1 MGALDVKLDERDPQ
15 RSLGPLGPAVA
26 RVMTHPAGATI
37 AHRLAHHARSRP
49 NGRAF
54 SFLDDADG
62 VITRTWGE
70 LANGAEAVA
79 AALSE
84 LPPTRE
90 QPRALLLLPQ
100 DTTFLDALFGCF
112 YAGVC
117 AVPAHVPVPSRL
129 EQTLPRLMTIASD
142 ARPHVVLTTRELLAA
157 RSLVP
162 ALADVPCIA
171 IDELGFADALET
183 PARESGLT
191 EVALEDLALLQYSSG
206 SSGSPHGVMV
216 SHANLIANE
225 TMIENAFEHTASTVV
240 LGWLPFQHDMGLIG
254 NVLQPVFTGAECVL
268 MTPVQFLKHPL
279 RWLREITRHRANTSG
294 APNFA
299 YEMCVAAAERKGEQS
314 LARLDLSSW
323 NLAFVG
329 AEPVRAATLDRF
341 AATFA
346 DVGFRRE
353 AFYPCYG
360 LAEATLMVSGGRR
373 DEPPKLWHDPA
384 GPTRVSCG
392 RAWTGHE
399 LVIVDAARRARC
411 DDGVE
416 GEIWVR
422 GPSVAGGYFG
432 HPQESRETFAA
443 TLDGDR
449 QHETW
454 LRTGDLGC
462 VVAGE
467 VYITGRDND
476 TVIKNGIKF
485 AAEDLEHTV
494 EQLRLEPLHPSGC
507 AAFGYDDGRRE
518 QLVIVNEVK
527 RDAVAAWSAVGDQ
540 VVAGIAAAY
549 GMPADAVIFVQ
560 RGSIPRTTSGKIRRS
575 QCRAS
580 YEHGQLAEVARHLTG
595 QRT

>member
-1 MGALDVKLDERDPQ
+1 MGPLDVKRDERYPQ
-15 RSLGPLGPAVA
+15 RSPGQPAPGVA
-26 RVMTHPAGATI
+26 QAMTNPALLTI
-37 AHRLAHHARSRP
+37 AQRLEHHARSRP
-49 NGRAF
+49 NDRAF
-54 SFLDDADG
+54 SFLDDGAD

-70 LANGAEAVA
+70 LAGGARLVA

-84 LPPTRE
+84 LPRTRE

-100 DTTFLDALFGCF
+100 DSMFLDALFGCF

-117 AVPAHVPVPSRL
+117 AVPAHVPIPSRL
-129 EQTLPRLMTIASD
+129 EQTLPRLCTIASD

-157 RSLVP
+157 RALVP
-162 ALADVPCIA
+162 ALADTPCIA
-171 IDELGFADALET
+171 IDELGFSEAADA
-183 PARESGLT
+183 PARQPGLA
-191 EVALEDLALLQYSSG
+191 EVSLEDLVLLQYSSG

-216 SHANLIANE
+216 SHANLMANE
-225 TMIENAFEHTASTVV
+225 AMINEAFEHTQSTMF
-240 LGWLPFQHDMGLIG
+240 LSWLPFQHDMGLIG
-254 NVLQPVFTGAECVL
+254 MLLQPVFTGSECVM

-279 RWLREITRHRANTSG
+279 RWLHEITRYRANTSG

-299 YEMCVAAAERKGEQS
+299 YEMCVAAAERKGDES
-314 LARLDLSSW
+314 LAGLDLSSW

-329 AEPVRAATLDRF
+329 AEPVRAATLERF
-341 AATFA
+341 EARFA

-373 DEPPKLWHDPA
+373 DEPPKLWNDPA
-384 GPTRVSCG
+384 GRTRVSCG
-392 RAWTGHE
+392 RACTGNE
-399 LVIVDAARRARC
+399 LAIVDIARGARC

-422 GPSVAGGYFG
+422 GASVAGGYFG
-432 HPQESRETFAA
+432 HQQSSRETFAA
-443 TLDGDR
+443 TLDGDP
-449 QHETW
+449 QDGTW

-467 VYITGRDND
+467 VYVTGRDND

-494 EQLRLEPLHPSGC
+494 EQLRLEALHPSGC
-507 AAFGYDDGRRE
+507 AAFGYDDGTRE
-518 QLVIVNEVK
+518 RLVIVNEIK
-527 RDAVAAWSAVGDQ
+527 RDAVAAWSDVGDQ
-540 VVAGIAAAY
+540 VVAAIAAAY
-549 GMPADAVIFVQ
+549 GMPADAVVFVQ

-575 QCRAS
+575 QCRAW
-580 YEHGQLAEVARHLTG
+580 YENGELAEVARHLTG
-595 QRT
+595 QRA